1 MELYRGKRL
10 MVERKTVRLPGGK
23 EVERVLVHPGDA
35 VAVLP
40 IRADA
45 SCYLLRQY
53 RFAIDEYIYEA
64 PAGTMNPGE
73 RPLDTARRE
82 LIEETGLQATAFVD
96 RGYIHTTP
104 GFTDERIFLF
114 EAFGLSPSCEFVKDE
129 DEVIEVIKLPLADLP
144 GMVVDGRISDAK
156 TIALI
161 FRCLGE
167 GMAFSGRGRNYKPPG
182 AE

>member
-10 MVERKTVRLPGGK
+10 TIERRTVRLPGGK

-53 RFAIDEYIYEA
+53 RFAIDQYIYEV
-64 PAGTMNPGE
+64 PAGTMDPGE

-82 LIEETGLQATAFVD
+82 LIEETGLQATAFID

-129 DEVIEVIKLPLADLP
+129 DEVIEVIKVPLADLP